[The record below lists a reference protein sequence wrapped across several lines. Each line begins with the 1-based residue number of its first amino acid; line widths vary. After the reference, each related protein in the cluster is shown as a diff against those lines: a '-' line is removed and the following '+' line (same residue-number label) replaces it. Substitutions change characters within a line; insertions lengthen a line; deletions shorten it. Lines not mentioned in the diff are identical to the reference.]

1 MLVFK
6 VVNSPS
12 TLIFWEVFEK
22 FLVVG
27 VLALL
32 LDDDLCVIF
41 VEVIDDV
48 LVRFAKFEGLVDLET
63 FRVDANTRCRCLW
76 IRVRRGAIG
85 LQKVTMETR
94 HGWI

>member
-63 FRVDANTRCRCLW
+63 LRVDADTRCLW

-85 LQKVTMETR
+85 LQKVTMKTC

>member
-12 TLIFWEVFEK
+12 TLTFWEVFEK

-32 LDDDLCVIF
+32 LDDDLCVVF

-63 FRVDANTRCRCLW
+63 LRVDADTRCL
-76 IRVRRGAIG
+76 
-85 LQKVTMETR
+85 
-94 HGWI
+94 